1 MTKHVEVIL
10 PLALDRPFT
19 YISHELDTDLVGY
32 RVIVP
37 FGRNKF
43 YTGIVVGVSEEI
55 PTYPVKA
62 IEEVLDNQSI
72 VSRAQIKL
80 WNWIASYY
88 LCGIGEVMR
97 AALPSALLFESET
110 MVNLIDEDFRNR
122 KLTDD
127 QYLLCELLEQQPQKL
142 SFVRKHIEIKGLNKS
157 LNDLIESE
165 ILERFEQIDNKGY
178 QKFTPWLVLEDTA
191 KAEEILKQTKAPAQR
206 DMVIQF
212 FSEAKGANEIAWL
225 PFAKKYSIS
234 TPIRN
239 SLIKKGVYRLDSR
252 VLDRISGK
260 EDEEMVFE
268 LSESQQKA
276 VSEINQGF
284 QASKPVLLHG
294 LTGSGKTMLYMS
306 FIDKVLNEGKQVL
319 FLLPE
324 IALTT
329 SLWKRLNKRFSKQ
342 VIAYSS
348 SLSTVEKAEFWNKVR
363 ENSHEAKVIVGAR
376 SALLLPFN
384 NLGLIIVDEEH
395 DPSYKQHDPAPRY
408 QARDLAVYLAHKE
421 KCPIILGSATPSL
434 ESLYNAGFG
443 ENKQSKYHYV
453 YLGER
458 FGESKL
464 PEIQVLDKALLRKKK
479 LMRSWISQPVIDQ
492 ALKVLSE
499 KKQVLFFQN
508 RRGFSSL
515 LECLDCGHI
524 PGCKNCDVSLTFHR
538 LDQSLRCHY
547 CGYSES
553 VANNCTKCHSPSLDK
568 HGLGTQQVEELV
580 KELFPSYQV
589 GRMDRDTQKGKLG
602 HQKLLEKFENQELQ
616 ILVGTQMISK
626 GLDFKNIG
634 LVVVVNAD
642 QLLHRA
648 DYRAHERAFQQL
660 TQVSG
665 RAGRTSETSKVLIQ
679 TFDPNHRVFR
689 SLQDR
694 NVSEFIASEFA
705 ERRLFI
711 YPPYVRMIKI
721 QFLAKQVSLVIEGAS
736 WFAKGVRQINGVVVL
751 GNDAPTIEKIRN
763 QYYQQVLV
771 KAPLNYPMSSL
782 KKQLLRFKKSFDNV
796 PGFSKIQVIFHVDHI

>member
-1 MTKHVEVIL
+1 MTKYVEVIL

-19 YISHELDTDLVGY
+19 YINHELDIDLVGC

-55 PTYPVKA
+55 PSYPVKA
-62 IEEVLDNQSI
+62 IEEVLDNQAI
-72 VSRAQIKL
+72 VSKAQIDL

-110 MVNLIDEDFRNR
+110 MVHLIDDDFRNR

-142 SFVRKHIEIKGLNKS
+142 SFIRKHAEIKGLNKC
-157 LNDLIESE
+157 LNDLIELE

-178 QKFTPWLVLEDTA
+178 QKFTPWLVLEDAA

-206 DMVIQF
+206 DMVMQF

-225 PFAKKYSIS
+225 SFVKKFGIS
-234 TPIRN
+234 TSIRN
-239 SLIKKGVYRLDSR
+239 SLIKKGVFRLDSR
-252 VLDRISGK
+252 VLDRISGI
-260 EDEEMVFE
+260 EDEDVVFE

-276 VSEINQGF
+276 VTEIKMGF
-284 QASKPVLLHG
+284 EASKPVLLHG

-306 FIDKVLNEGKQVL
+306 FIDQALKEGKQVL

-348 SLSTVEKAEFWNKVR
+348 SLSMVEKAEFWNKVR
-363 ENSHEAKVIVGAR
+363 ENSDEAKVIVGAR

-395 DPSYKQHDPAPRY
+395 DLSYKQHDPAPRY
-408 QARDLAVYLAHKE
+408 QARDLSVFLAYKE
-421 KCPIILGSATPSL
+421 NCPIILGSATPSL

-458 FGESKL
+458 FGESQL
-464 PEIQVLDKALLRKKK
+464 PDIQVLDKALLRKKK

-492 ALKVLSE
+492 VVKVLSE

-515 LECLDCGHI
+515 LECLDCGNI

-553 VANNCTKCHSPSLDK
+553 VANSCTKCHSPSLDK
-568 HGLGTQQVEELV
+568 HGLGTQQVEKLV
-580 KELFPSYQV
+580 KELFPNYKV
-589 GRMDRDTQKGKLG
+589 GRMDRDTQKGKSG

-616 ILVGTQMISK
+616 ILVGTQMVSK

-679 TFDPNHRVFR
+679 TFDPNHRVFK

-694 NVSEFIASEFA
+694 NVSEFIANEFA
-705 ERRLFI
+705 ERRLFN
-711 YPPYVRMIKI
+711 YPPYIRMIKI

-763 QYYQQVLV
+763 QYSRCLCHWRLC
-771 KAPLNYPMSSL
+771 PTTRSN
-782 KKQLLRFKKSFDNV
+782 R
-796 PGFSKIQVIFHVDHI
+796 

>member
-1 MTKHVEVIL
+1 
-10 PLALDRPFT
+10 
-19 YISHELDTDLVGY
+19 
-32 RVIVP
+32 
-37 FGRNKF
+37 
-43 YTGIVVGVSEEI
+43 
-55 PTYPVKA
+55 
-62 IEEVLDNQSI
+62 
-72 VSRAQIKL
+72 
-80 WNWIASYY
+80 
-88 LCGIGEVMR
+88 
-97 AALPSALLFESET
+97 
-110 MVNLIDEDFRNR
+110 
-122 KLTDD
+122 
-127 QYLLCELLEQQPQKL
+127 
-142 SFVRKHIEIKGLNKS
+142 
-157 LNDLIESE
+157 
-165 ILERFEQIDNKGY
+165 
-178 QKFTPWLVLEDTA
+178 
-191 KAEEILKQTKAPAQR
+191 
-206 DMVIQF
+206 
-212 FSEAKGANEIAWL
+212 
-225 PFAKKYSIS
+225 
-234 TPIRN
+234 
-239 SLIKKGVYRLDSR
+239 
-252 VLDRISGK
+252 
-260 EDEEMVFE
+260 
-268 LSESQQKA
+268 
-276 VSEINQGF
+276 
-284 QASKPVLLHG
+284 
-294 LTGSGKTMLYMS
+294 MS
-306 FIDKVLNEGKQVL
+306 FIDQALKEGKQVL

-348 SLSTVEKAEFWNKVR
+348 SLSMVEKAEFWNKVR
-363 ENSHEAKVIVGAR
+363 ENSDEAKVIVGAR

-384 NLGLIIVDEEH
+384 NLGLIVVDEEH

-421 KCPIILGSATPSL
+421 HCPIILGSATPSL

-458 FGESKL
+458 FGESQL
-464 PEIQVLDKALLRKKK
+464 PDIQVLDKALLRKKK

-492 ALKVLSE
+492 VGKVLSE

-553 VANNCTKCHSPSLDK
+553 VANHCTKCHSLSLDK

-580 KELFPSYQV
+580 KELFPDYKV
-589 GRMDRDTQKGKLG
+589 GRMDRDTQKGKSG

-616 ILVGTQMISK
+616 ILVGTQMVSK

-648 DYRAHERAFQQL
+648 DYRAHERAFQQF

-679 TFDPNHRVFR
+679 TFDSNHRVFR

-705 ERRLFI
+705 ERKLFN

-721 QFLAKQVSLVIEGAS
+721 QFLAKQVSLAIEGAS

-763 QYYQQVLV
+763 QYYQQILI
-771 KAPLNYPMSSL
+771 KAPPNYPMSSL